1 LLYSSVHGN
10 SNSVFGNQFFELQN
24 QRLPAKWCAATRVRS
39 NDRFI
44 EPVNVSNFVKFRKQ
58 LTLITLLSTAA
69 GCVSNHQADRA
80 AYSLVGTWSAQAE
93 ETIDAAGRRI
103 ASNPATGLLVYTPEG
118 RVAVQIVVLP
128 RPIVP
133 AVPEG
138 PGSVNEWDAGQ
149 ARKVIETYDAY
160 FGTYES
166 DEVNHTVIHHVQGE
180 LRPNLDGSAFHRR
193 YQIEGDRLTLRSTDP
208 REMWQVVWK
217 RVR

>member
-1 LLYSSVHGN
+1 M
-10 SNSVFGNQFFELQN
+10 
-24 QRLPAKWCAATRVRS
+24 
-39 NDRFI
+39 
-44 EPVNVSNFVKFRKQ
+44 NVSNFVKFRKQ
-58 LTLITLLSTAA
+58 LTLMTLLCTAA
-69 GCVSNHQADRA
+69 GCVSNHQDRA

-93 ETIDAAGRRI
+93 ETIDSAGRTI